1 MKEESMQ
8 LLKELTEV
16 AGVPGYER
24 EVSAVIASHLGKTCS
39 ITHDKLGSII
49 CEKKGSTESPR
60 IMLCGHMDEVGFMVK
75 RVTDKGFIRFV
86 PLGGWWDQVL
96 LAQQVVIKTHK
107 GDVPGIVGS
116 KPPHALEPEERKKV
130 VKQKDMFIDI
140 GASSKN
146 DAEKKLCVRPGD
158 PIVPVCPFTP
168 MNRDKLFM
176 AKAWDDRLGCGM
188 FVDVIKQLAKKKH
201 PNTVYGVGSV
211 QEEVGLRGA
220 RTSVTLVK
228 PDAALIMEVGIATD
242 TPDVKPDDVEGHLG
256 KGPQIGILD
265 SSMIPNLKL
274 RDLAISTAETLKISY
289 QLQVMIRG
297 GQDGGQIHLHA
308 EGVPCVYIGVPTRYI
323 HSHAGIIHG
332 ADYENAVKL
341 VEAIVKKLDKRTVAN
356 LTK

>member
-1 MKEESMQ
+1 MKKESIE
-8 LLKELTEV
+8 LLKELTE
-16 AGVPGYER
+16 ADGVSGYER
-24 EVSAVIASHLGKTCS
+24 EIAEIIAAHLGKVCS
-39 ITHDKLGSII
+39 ISYDKLGSII
-49 CEKKGSTESPR
+49 CEKAGAADRPR

-75 RVTDKGFIRFV
+75 KVTDDGFIRFV

-107 GDVPGIVGS
+107 GDVPGIIGS
-116 KPPHALEPEERKKV
+116 KPPHVLDPEEQKKV
-130 VKQKDMFIDI
+130 VKQKDMFIDV
-140 GASSKN
+140 GATSKA
-146 DAEKKLCVRPGD
+146 DAEKQLGVRPGD
-158 PIVPVCPFTP
+158 PIVPVCAFTVL
-168 MNRDKLFM
+168 NRGKTFM
-176 AKAWDDRLGCGM
+176 AKAWDDRVGCGM
-188 FVDVIKQLAKKKH
+188 FVDVIKGLAKKKH

-228 PDAALIMEVGIATD
+228 PGAALIMETGLATD
-242 TPDVKPDDVEGHLG
+242 TPDVRPDDVEGQLG

-274 RDLAISTAETLKISY
+274 RDLAIATAEELTIPY
-289 QLQVMIRG
+289 QLQALTRG
-297 GQDGGQIHLHA
+297 GQDGGQIHLYA

-341 VEAIVKKLDKRTVAN
+341 VDAIVRKLDDKTVKA
-356 LTK
+356 LTN

>member
-1 MKEESMQ
+1 MKQESVQ

-24 EVSAVIASHLGKTCS
+24 DVSAVIASHLGHICS
-39 ITHDKLGSII
+39 ITHDKLGSVI
-49 CEKKGSTESPR
+49 CKKKGTADAPR

-107 GDVPGIVGS
+107 GDVPGIIGS

-130 VKQKDMFIDI
+130 VQQKDMFIDI

-146 DAEKKLCVRPGD
+146 DAEKKLGVRPGD

-188 FVDVIKQLAKKKH
+188 FVDVIKRLAKKKH

-242 TPDVKPDDVEGHLG
+242 TPDVKPDEVEGYLG

-274 RDLAISTAETLKISY
+274 RDLAISTAETLKIPY

-297 GQDGGQIHLHA
+297 AQDGGQIHLYA

-341 VEAIVKKLDKRTVAN
+341 VEAIVKKLDKKTVAN